1 MKLTIAIIA
10 ITAAFATTAS
20 AGNFSARDINE
31 GTSVN
36 VSGGRLAGQSN
47 FKVRSPRLSGEENG
61 EVNLYSFST
70 KSVLGRSANEVGGL
84 R

>member
-20 AGNFSARDINE
+20 AGFLSQRQINE
-31 GTSVN
+31 GMSTN
-36 VSGGRLAGQSN
+36 MTAGRLAGN
-47 FKVRSPRLSGEENG
+47 TNYSPRLTNENG
-61 EVNLYSFST
+61 GSSKGYSFSNPVALN
-70 KSVLGRSANEVGGL
+70 KFDAQSGSFL